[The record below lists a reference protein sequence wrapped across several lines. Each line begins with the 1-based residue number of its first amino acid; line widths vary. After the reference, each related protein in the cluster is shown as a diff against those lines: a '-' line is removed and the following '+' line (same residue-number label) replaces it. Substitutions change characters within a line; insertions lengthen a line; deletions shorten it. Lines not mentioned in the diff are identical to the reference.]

1 MLLDEIFDVYTTH
14 ITLAMF
20 SSTKTLQI
28 LRALKRDESL
38 ETRRTVYA
46 RKKEQRGSSISST
59 FVQNDRSQKLVQSG
73 FDRRRVIRSRLPYLA
88 FRYIAM
94 TGRPK
99 STRISL
105 TAV

>member
-46 RKKEQRGSSISST
+46 HKKRSSGVLASTVRSSKT
-59 FVQNDRSQKLVQSG
+59 IDPRSSYRA
-73 FDRRRVIRSRLPYLA
+73 D
-88 FRYIAM
+88 
-94 TGRPK
+94 
-99 STRISL
+99 L
-105 TAV
+105 TEDA